1 MYPGLEPVSW
11 YTPLRTN
18 LYIFLIMKRIRAKPG
33 LAVVWITNKY
43 LNQMLYIK
51 SDVFLIYLN
60 LTSLTDLI
68 RRFNYDWIYDL
79 GIKVTIQY

>member
-1 MYPGLEPVSW
+1 
-11 YTPLRTN
+11 
-18 LYIFLIMKRIRAKPG
+18 MKRIRAKPG

-79 GIKVTIQY
+79 GVKVTIQY

>member
-1 MYPGLEPVSW
+1 
-11 YTPLRTN
+11 
-18 LYIFLIMKRIRAKPG
+18 MKRIRAKPG